1 MKKVMVAYRKDGKW
15 FYKISED
22 GGETWAEERVLN
34 GLPDSS
40 AKKRKRR
47 LKKVVIGINRKKVE
61 AVEDGKVCPCC
72 RGRLWYKF
80 EDGSRCCKKCGMMF
94 WW

>member
-34 GLPDSS
+34 GLPRQFSQE
-40 AKKRKRR
+40 KKK
-47 LKKVVIGINRKKVE
+47 E
-61 AVEDGKVCPCC
+61 E
-72 RGRLWYKF
+72 
-80 EDGSRCCKKCGMMF
+80 
-94 WW
+94 